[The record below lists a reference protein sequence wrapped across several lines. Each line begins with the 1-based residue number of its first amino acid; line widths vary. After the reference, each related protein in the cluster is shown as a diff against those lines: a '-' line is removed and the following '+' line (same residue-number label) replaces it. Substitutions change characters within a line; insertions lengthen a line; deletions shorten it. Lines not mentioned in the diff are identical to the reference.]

1 MPATFQL
8 VIKSGPDEGKQ
19 IELEKPVQVIG
30 RDQNADIPIND
41 PEVSRKHA
49 RISNQ
54 GGQIIIEDLGST
66 NGTFVNNQRISAP
79 YVLRPGELIFLG
91 EHVTLLFEAIQSG
104 DATVAVPGKF
114 AGGPPPLQIPIA
126 QPQQTVAVPFQ
137 APQPITPQPV
147 QNIPLNNYAPLA
159 VQPYAGAI
167 PGQPQASAPKKKLPK
182 WAIIL
187 IIVVILLLVF
197 CVLPLIIVDSMN
209 LWCSGFLGNIMRA
222 IGPGSCP

>member
-1 MPATFQL
+1 MPASFHL
-8 VIKSGPDEGKQ
+8 VIKAGPEEGKQ
-19 IELEKPVQVIG
+19 IELEKAVQIIG
-30 RDQNADIPIND
+30 RDQSVDVPISD

-54 GGQIIIEDLGST
+54 GRQFIIEDLGST

-91 EHVTLLFEAIQSG
+91 EHVTLLFEAVQTG
-104 DATVAVPGKF
+104 EETVVSPSKVVA
-114 AGGPPPLQIPIA
+114 APPPLQEPVA
-126 QPQQTVAVPFQ
+126 QPQQPVAAPYQ
-137 APQPITPQPV
+137 ALRPNVQQPV
-147 QNIPLNNYAPLA
+147 QNIQAENFPPP
-159 VQPYAGAI
+159 VSEPYSGVALGQQAGTL
-167 PGQPQASAPKKKLPK
+167 KKKLPR

-187 IIVVILLLVF
+187 IVVAILLFVF

-209 LWCSGFLGNIMRA
+209 LWCSGFLGSIMRA